1 MAGFSTY
8 LAQQLIN
15 HTLRGAAYTAPA
27 NLYLALFTAD
37 PTDDNVTVNEV
48 SGAWYARKSIT
59 SWTAPVGTGT
69 VTSNS
74 NQLTFNAVTGS
85 AVTITHWGLYDALTS
100 GNLMFSGAWDVSKVL
115 NVDDVFTVNA
125 QDLDLDFQ

>member
-1 MAGFSTY
+1 MSGFSTY
-8 LAQQLIN
+8 LAQKLID

-37 PTDDNVTVNEV
+37 PTDDNVTANEV
-48 SGAWYARKSIT
+48 TGAWYGRKSIT

-74 NQLTFNAVTGS
+74 NALTFNAVSGS
-85 AVTITHWGLYDALTS
+85 AVTVTHWGLYDALTS

-125 QDLDLDFQ
+125 GDLDLDFQ

>member
-48 SGAWYARKSIT
+48 SGAWYGRKSIT